1 MPMSS
6 STTQPPPAWF
16 FEPPMYASKCAF
28 VQLLMVLGLTPT
40 SQARQNNME
49 ALPLAIR
56 ALKFDFREEDAG
68 ASLNIVKSSRDG

>member
-1 MPMSS
+1 
-6 STTQPPPAWF
+6 
-16 FEPPMYASKCAF
+16 
-28 VQLLMVLGLTPT
+28 MVLGLTPT